1 MSGNSDIFDLKLID
15 VSARAYSIQPFAWSL
30 GSIVGSALGGYAAQP
45 ARFYP
50 QYFSEGGIFGKFPYL
65 LPNLIAS
72 MCILMAILQA
82 AVFLDETNPRL
93 LQGADGE
100 GNAQVPVVDERTPL
114 WGTERKNRNR
124 RPSYVSGSLPTF
136 TEPTLDVRRSSFASV
151 RSFKSM
157 AEITFIENAMAE
169 DRDTE
174 TDGSAISD
182 VISTAPT
189 RWIVAIALMSFH
201 QMAFMSVFPIFI
213 LDLPQTAYGLDL
225 RGGLGLTVHDT
236 GRYMTTNSLWSL
248 VVQLLV
254 LPLFMEKVGIWR
266 SILSLTFVCP
276 FVDIL
281 MSLITAFPRPGL
293 AVFFVFALQAFCNI
307 IIYPSLLIMLKNA
320 TSRRNLGRI
329 NGLAVSASSAART
342 IAPPL
347 IGIVY
352 SLFGSAG
359 AWWISALVAA
369 CALVQL
375 FFINRSGEDSLGV
388 ICEDSDVEESGV

>member
-1 MSGNSDIFDLKLID
+1 
-15 VSARAYSIQPFAWSL
+15 
-30 GSIVGSALGGYAAQP
+30 
-45 ARFYP
+45 
-50 QYFSEGGIFGKFPYL
+50 
-65 LPNLIAS
+65 
-72 MCILMAILQA
+72 MCILTAILQA
-82 AVFLDETNPRL
+82 AVFLEETNPRL
-93 LQGADGE
+93 LQEPDWKVNAGAS
-100 GNAQVPVVDERTPL
+100 VVDEQTPL
-114 WGTERKNRNR
+114 WGTETKSRNR
-124 RPSYVSGSLPTF
+124 RPSYVSGSLPTL
-136 TEPTLDVRRSSFASV
+136 TEPTIDVRRSSFASM

-157 AEITFIENAMAE
+157 AEITSIEDAME
-169 DRDTE
+169 EDTE
-174 TDGSAISD
+174 TDGSTISD
-182 VISTAPT
+182 MMSTAPT
-189 RWIVAIALMSFH
+189 LWIVAIALMSFH

-213 LDLPQTAYGLDL
+213 LDLPQTSHGLDL

-248 VVQLLV
+248 FVQLLI

-266 SILSLTFVCP
+266 SIVSLTLFCP

-281 MSLITAFPRPGL
+281 MALITAFPRPDL
-293 AVFFVFALQAFCNI
+293 VVSFVFALQAFCNI

-352 SLFGSAG
+352 SSFGSAG

-369 CALVQL
+369 CASIQL
-375 FFINRSGEDSLGV
+375 FFINRPGEDSLGV
-388 ICEDSDVEESGV
+388 IREVSDAEESDV